1 MEVVQESF
9 FRKCTLSISK
19 LDRNRL
25 NGHPLTDRA
34 DIRFLT
40 VVSVKA
46 KEITEQTVCILAL
59 LFLIKK
65 KRKIYRQQRRV

>member
-1 MEVVQESF
+1 
-9 FRKCTLSISK
+9 
-19 LDRNRL
+19 L

-46 KEITEQTVCILAL
+46 KEITEQTACILAL
-59 LFLIKK
+59 LFFNKEEKK
-65 KRKIYRQQRRV
+65 NI